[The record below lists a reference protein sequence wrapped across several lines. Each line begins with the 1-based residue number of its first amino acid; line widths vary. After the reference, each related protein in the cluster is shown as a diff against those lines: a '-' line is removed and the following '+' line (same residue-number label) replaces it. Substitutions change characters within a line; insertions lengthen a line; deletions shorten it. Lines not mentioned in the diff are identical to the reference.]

1 MDPTTQSGQRRG
13 LDARAGDN
21 VFGFC
26 VVGFFLH
33 HKLLLKARRVPLP
46 LLPIPPLMQRL
57 LQADAAVDNGLRVK
71 EEHLAKYL
79 WHVRAPR
86 STSKAIVARSERW
99 ARRQLSGSIPGAV
112 KTYHADHWPL
122 GEGPVGGAAVEGLVV
137 EDEHGTCHVPHQA
150 KEESMPHLSLSPG
163 EGGCYIQSGFVP
175 AVEPSMIECSWQRQP
190 W

>member
-1 MDPTTQSGQRRG
+1 M
-13 LDARAGDN
+13 
-21 VFGFC
+21 
-26 VVGFFLH
+26 
-33 HKLLLKARRVPLP
+33 
-46 LLPIPPLMQRL
+46 
-57 LQADAAVDNGLRVK
+57 
-71 EEHLAKYL
+71 
-79 WHVRAPR
+79 
-86 STSKAIVARSERW
+86 
-99 ARRQLSGSIPGAV
+99 